1 MGALLMG
8 VVRRRFV
15 AAILVMAASGALLSA
30 AAGRGTCA
38 TEPPPALDTVAAV
51 NGDPLPR
58 TILDR
63 AFLRI
68 AKHYV
73 RFGPGLPIAR
83 MWSYRLDALSQAVD
97 EQLVDDEARAHEV
110 SVSADEVEAAL
121 DEMVNQYLVQL
132 GGQGDDLETRL
143 AQACA
148 ALGGPSQPTMSE
160 PHFRA
165 WLRDWLRPRYADEVT
180 AALTMKQLK
189 AEVIPLPTVTEDDLR
204 AHFATITLRTIAI
217 RHTSAERWEEAARE
231 ARERAEAVLRQI
243 RAGADFAA
251 LAATA
256 SDDERYR
263 ATGGLE
269 EAVLLSSLNP
279 DRQTAVASLQV
290 GEVSELIRTDRGYE
304 ILRLEERGHSLPPDY
319 EESKPQLR
327 ARLEGE
333 RQQQAWQAHVRALH
347 DDAAITVTDPELQA
361 YACLREGREEE
372 ALALLETASQDAERL
387 GPAGA
392 ASVFFQLGA
401 RYSVQ
406 HRWAEAAQAY
416 ASCDHYV
423 SQVLNL
429 FPDARVAALFGL
441 GHTHENLGLQLR
453 EQQQFEEG
461 EAASAKAVEYYQEV
475 GRQTDSH
482 SHHDRLRLAYM
493 RLGRPDLAEQEEA
506 WLERHYRVREAQRTA
521 IRDGRAQAGE
531 IAGESEPYAS
541 DAPVD
546 RSSGGSRDGRP

>member
-1 MGALLMG
+1 MSALLMG

-15 AAILVMAASGALLSA
+15 TAMLVMAASGALLSA

-68 AKHYV
+68 AEHYV
-73 RFGPGLPIAR
+73 RFGPGLPIER

-97 EQLVDDEARAHEV
+97 EQLVRNEARAHEV

-148 ALGGPSQPTMSE
+148 ALGGPNQPTMSE

-189 AEVIPLPTVTEDDLR
+189 AEVTPLPPVTEDDLR
-204 AHFATITLRTIAI
+204 AQFATVTLRTIAI
-217 RHTSAERWEEAARE
+217 RHTSGERLEEAARE
-231 ARERAEAVLRQI
+231 ARERAEDLLRQI

-251 LAATA
+251 LAVTA

-269 EAVLLSSLNP
+269 EAVLLSSVNP
-279 DRQTAVASLQV
+279 DRQKAVASLQV
-290 GEVSELIRTDRGYE
+290 GEVSELIRTDMGYE
-304 ILRLEERGHSLPPDY
+304 LSLIHISEPTRLGMISYAVFCLKKKKGWATPMRTLACNCASSSS
-319 EESKPQLR
+319 SKRRKQLR
-327 ARLEGE
+327 QGPLSTTRKSVGRPPTPLTTIGCGWPTCGLGDLIS
-333 RQQQAWQAHVRALH
+333 RSKRRPGCG
-347 DDAAITVTDPELQA
+347 VTTAPGRRSGMPSETA
-361 YACLREGREEE
+361 EHSREGSLARASHIPLTRRSTQVVGVRETED
-372 ALALLETASQDAERL
+372 SDARIM
-387 GPAGA
+387 P
-392 ASVFFQLGA
+392 LGA
-401 RYSVQ
+401 
-406 HRWAEAAQAY
+406 
-416 ASCDHYV
+416 
-423 SQVLNL
+423 LN
-429 FPDARVAALFGL
+429 G
-441 GHTHENLGLQLR
+441 
-453 EQQQFEEG
+453 
-461 EAASAKAVEYYQEV
+461 
-475 GRQTDSH
+475 
-482 SHHDRLRLAYM
+482 
-493 RLGRPDLAEQEEA
+493 
-506 WLERHYRVREAQRTA
+506 
-521 IRDGRAQAGE
+521 
-531 IAGESEPYAS
+531 
-541 DAPVD
+541 
-546 RSSGGSRDGRP
+546 